1 MKAAVFYYTQSGQ
14 ARKVAESISSIF
26 ESTVYKEIIPTEPFP
41 FPWRKNEFFDIFPET
56 RLGILQTGIKPIDF
70 SDIQAADIVIV
81 VGQSWFLSPSMP
93 IQAFFCDEEVK
104 AYLKGR
110 DIVFVNACRNMWLMT
125 ARKIKDYIKAA
136 DAQFVGHIVLQDKAP
151 NLVSVITIIRWL
163 MYGKKEKT
171 ALLPTA
177 GISEKDITEASRFG
191 KIIADAV
198 GADASQRRNTK
209 DRSLSTLQPLLL
221 QAGAINYKP
230 SILFLEKAG
239 HRMFGFWANFI
250 RKKGEF
256 RDPRRIGRINIFY
269 IYLLTGLFLVSPFA
283 QLFFYIT
290 YPLHN
295 VPRHRREDCGV

>member
-14 ARKVAESISSIF
+14 ARKVAESICSIF
-26 ESTVYKEIIPTEPFP
+26 ESSVYKEIIPTEPFP

-70 SDIQAADIVIV
+70 SDIQAVDIVIV
-81 VGQSWFLSPSMP
+81 VGPSWFLSPSMP

-136 DAQFVGHIVLQDKAP
+136 DAQLVGHIVLQYEAP
-151 NLVSVITIIRWL
+151 NLVIVITIIRWL

-177 GISEKDITEASRFG
+177 GISKKDITEALLYFRKCGNAKISR
-191 KIIADAV
+191 
-198 GADASQRRNTK
+198 R
-209 DRSLSTLQPLLL
+209 LL
-221 QAGAINYKP
+221 
-230 SILFLEKAG
+230 
-239 HRMFGFWANFI
+239 
-250 RKKGEF
+250 
-256 RDPRRIGRINIFY
+256 
-269 IYLLTGLFLVSPFA
+269 
-283 QLFFYIT
+283 
-290 YPLHN
+290 
-295 VPRHRREDCGV
+295 

>member
-70 SDIQAADIVIV
+70 SDIQAVDIVIV

-136 DAQFVGHIVLQDKAP
+136 DAQLVGHIVLQDEAP

-198 GADASQRRNTK
+198 E
-209 DRSLSTLQPLLL
+209 RSLVFPT
-221 QAGAINYKP
+221 GKP
-230 SILFLEKAG
+230 SG
-239 HRMFGFWANFI
+239 TVHR
-250 RKKGEF
+250 
-256 RDPRRIGRINIFY
+256 
-269 IYLLTGLFLVSPFA
+269 
-283 QLFFYIT
+283 
-290 YPLHN
+290 
-295 VPRHRREDCGV
+295 